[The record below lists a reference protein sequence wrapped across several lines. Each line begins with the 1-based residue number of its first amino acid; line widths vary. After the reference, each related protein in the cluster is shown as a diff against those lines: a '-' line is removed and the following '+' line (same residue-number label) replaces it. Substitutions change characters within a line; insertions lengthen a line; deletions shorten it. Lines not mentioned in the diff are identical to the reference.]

1 MSIEALVT
9 LSRYYGSNP
18 EYVVAGGGNTSFKD
32 ESTLFIKSSGIAL
45 AEIRAEDFV
54 QMDRAGLSKIW
65 EQSYPAGSDAREAAV
80 LADLMAARKPGEAA
94 KRPSVETLLH
104 DLFPFAYVV
113 HTHPAL
119 VNGLTCSRAGKQAA
133 QKLFGDQAIWIPSI
147 NPGYVLALA
156 VKEAL
161 ALAPE
166 PLPSIILLQNHGVFV
181 GADSAE
187 GIQERYQY
195 IMNTLRGCIQ
205 EEPDFSEPAS
215 SYGAS
220 PEIAGL
226 LRELAAKTAPQR
238 SAPWQ
243 VCFERNAALSAFIRD
258 PSSFYP
264 LSSALTPDHIVYAG
278 SDPLFIPVLENQTEG
293 LARVIQEAWERHL
306 DKTGMIPKIVVL
318 QGLGAFGIGS
328 GEKAPYRALELFTDA
343 LKVAVY
349 AQAFGGVCFMS
360 PDKIRFINTWEVE
373 QYRSQ
378 VADTLALP
386 IEKR

>member
-32 ESTLFIKSSGIAL
+32 GSTLFIKSSGIAL
-45 AEIRAEDFV
+45 AAAGAGDFV
-54 QMDRAGLSKIW
+54 RMDRAGLARIW
-65 EQSYPAGSDAREAAV
+65 EQSYPALSDAREAAV
-80 LADLMAARKPGEAA
+80 LADMLAARKPGEEA

-104 DLFPFAYVV
+104 ELLPFAYVV

-119 VNGLTCSRAGKQAA
+119 VNGLTCSKAGEAA
-133 QKLFGDQAIWIPSI
+133 ARRLFGDRAIWIPSI

-181 GADSAE
+181 GADSVE
-187 GIQERYQY
+187 GIKEAYRALMDTLSACVKEKPAIAER
-195 IMNTLRGCIQ
+195 
-205 EEPDFSEPAS
+205 AS
-215 SYGAS
+215 AYGAS
-220 PEIAGL
+220 PEIAGV
-226 LRELAAKTAPQR
+226 LRELAAKTAPHTG
-238 SAPWQ
+238 APWQ
-243 VCFERNAALSAFIRD
+243 VCFERNAALGPFIRD
-258 PSSFYP
+258 RPSFYP

-278 SDPLFIPVLENQTEG
+278 SEPLFIPVPESPG
-293 LARVIQEAWERHL
+293 AGAAGVIEEAWEGHL
-306 DKTGMIPKIVVL
+306 TKTGRMPRIAAV

-328 GEKAPYRALELFTDA
+328 GEKAPRRALELFMDA

-349 AQAFGGVCFMS
+349 AQTFGGVCFMS
-360 PDKIRFINTWEVE
+360 PDQIRFISTWEVE
-373 QYRSQ
+373 RYRFQ
-378 VADTLALP
+378 AADAAAFP
-386 IEKR
+386 RAQ

>member
-1 MSIEALVT
+1 MSIEALIA

-32 ESTLFIKSSGIAL
+32 GSTLFIKSSGIAL

-54 QMDRAGLSKIW
+54 RMDRTGLSKIW
-65 EQSYPAGSDAREAAV
+65 ERAYPADADAREAGV
-80 LADLMAARKPGEAA
+80 LADMMAARKPGEGA

-119 VNGLTCSRAGKQAA
+119 VNGLTCSCAGEEAA
-133 QKLFGDQAIWIPSI
+133 RKLFGDQAIWIPSI

-161 ALAPE
+161 AVAPK
-166 PLPSIILLQNHGVFV
+166 PLPPIILLQNHGVLV

-187 GIQERYQY
+187 GIQEGYHY
-195 IMNTLRGCIQ
+195 IMDTLRDHIQ
-205 EEPDFSEPAS
+205 GEPDFSEQVS

-220 PEIAGL
+220 PEIACL
-226 LRELAAKTAPQR
+226 LRELAATTAPQTG
-238 SAPWQ
+238 APWK
-243 VCFERNAALSAFIRD
+243 VWFERNAALRGFIRD
-258 PSSFYP
+258 TSSFYP
-264 LSSALTPDHIVYAG
+264 VSSALTPDHIVYAG
-278 SDPLFIPVLENQTEG
+278 SDPLFIPVPETRADDW
-293 LARVIQEAWERHL
+293 ARVIREAWEGHL
-306 DKTGMIPKIVVL
+306 DKTGMIPKIVAV
-318 QGLGAFGIGS
+318 QGLGVFGIGR

-349 AQAFGGVCFMS
+349 AQAFGGIRFMS

-378 VADTLALP
+378 VADT
-386 IEKR
+386 

>member
-1 MSIEALVT
+1 MSIEVLVT

-45 AEIRAEDFV
+45 AEICAEDFV
-54 QMDRAGLSKIW
+54 QMDRAGLATIW
-65 EQSYPAGSDAREAAV
+65 EQAYPAGSDAREAAV
-80 LADLMAARKPGEAA
+80 LADMMAARKPGETA

-104 DLFPFAYVV
+104 DLFPFSYVV

-119 VNGLTCSRAGKQAA
+119 VNGLTCSCTGEQAA
-133 QKLFGDQAIWIPSI
+133 RKLFGDQAIWIPSI

-156 VKEAL
+156 VKKAL
-161 ALAPE
+161 AVAPK
-166 PLPSIILLQNHGVFV
+166 PVPSIILLQNHGVFV

-187 GIQERYQY
+187 GIQERYHH
-195 IMNTLRGCIQ
+195 IMDTLRACIQ
-205 EEPDFSEPAS
+205 GEPDLSERTA

-220 PEIAGL
+220 PEIACL

-238 SAPWQ
+238 NAPWQ
-243 VCFERNAALSAFIRD
+243 VCFERNAALSTFIRD
-258 PSSFYP
+258 ASSFYP
-264 LSSALTPDHIVYAG
+264 VSSALTPDHIVYAG
-278 SDPLFIPVLENQTEG
+278 SDPLFIPVFDTP
-293 LARVIQEAWERHL
+293 ASDVVRVIQEAWEGHL
-306 DKTGMIPKIVVL
+306 DKTGMIPKIVAV
-318 QGLGAFGIGS
+318 QGLGAFGIGT
-328 GEKAPYRALELFTDA
+328 GEKAPHRALELFTDA

-378 VADTLALP
+378 VAETLALP
-386 IEKR
+386 IEKG